1 MSVGWDRVL
10 RRRIGIA
17 AVGEDGSLWSL
28 EWRGS
33 GEEGGGLAG
42 AGGVVVIVVA
52 L

>member
-17 AVGEDGSLWSL
+17 AVGEDGSLRSL

-42 AGGVVVIVVA
+42 VMVIVVA